1 MEGHRHCVR
10 RSYLG
15 QVERD
20 RDGVLWAVL
29 YAERAEGKDSMLG
42 REVVSSLRQGRRRV
56 TNMVLAE
63 ADAADVLAGAS
74 R

>member
-1 MEGHRHCVR
+1 M
-10 RSYLG
+10 RSFVG

-29 YAERAEGKDSMLG
+29 YAAPEKRKQVPLS
-42 REVVSSLRQGRRRV
+42 REVVHSLRQGRRRV

-63 ADAADVLAGAS
+63 ADAATELVSAA

>member
-1 MEGHRHCVR
+1 VR
-10 RSYLG
+10 SFVG

-20 RDGVLWAVL
+20 PDGVLWAIL
-29 YAERAEGKDSMLG
+29 YAAPAEQKQIPLS
-42 REVVSSLRQGRRRV
+42 REVVHSLRQGRRRV

-63 ADAADVLAGAS
+63 ADAAAELVSAA